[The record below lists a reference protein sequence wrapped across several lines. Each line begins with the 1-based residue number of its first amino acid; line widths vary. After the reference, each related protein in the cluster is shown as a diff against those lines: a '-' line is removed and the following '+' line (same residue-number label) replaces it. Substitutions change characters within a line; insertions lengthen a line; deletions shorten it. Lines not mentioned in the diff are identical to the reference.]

1 MWIKFDP
8 FFSIYY
14 GKNAGLL
21 LSALLWLDNSNT
33 KNFKIQFDLKLMISL
48 TGLSKNQ
55 IYSTLKILER
65 KKVIKRLKKGKPP
78 KLYILVNRYQIEG
91 LSFLYWALWKKLE
104 GNITIE
110 TFKRKFAKDFLHFLK
125 TKKLPYKTIS
135 EPIDKIIR
143 EKISIPK
150 PISEYLN
157 QILPSFFSKSIS

>member
-8 FFSIYY
+8 FYSIYY
-14 GKNAGLL
+14 GRNAGLL
-21 LSALLWLDNSNT
+21 LSALLWLDNSNG
-33 KNFKIQFDLKLMISL
+33 KNFKIQFDIKQMANL

-55 IYSTLKILER
+55 IYATMKILER
-65 KKVIKRLKKGKPP
+65 KKVIKKLRKGKPP
-78 KLYILVNRYQIEG
+78 KLFIFVNRYQLEG

-110 TFKRKFAKDFLHFLK
+110 TFKRKFAKDFLKFLK
-125 TKKLPYKTIS
+125 TKKFPYKAIS

-157 QILPSFFSKSIS
+157 QVLPSFFPKSIS